1 MVESRDTPPSK
12 PATMPST
19 GFQFT
24 DRDAEI
30 VNYVYQLRV
39 ATLNHLAALTKRS
52 YKTLERRVPKLRDE
66 KYLRRLKPRP
76 HKGLYVIGSEGASV
90 LIESGYAPE
99 ELAERR
105 RRENEWSDLTIP
117 HALLVA
123 SIHTKLLLLSRRSP
137 IKLTLWQHEQAAM
150 QDSVQTPND
159 GKLPIRPDAYF
170 VLQHAG
176 RPAGRNIEHF
186 FLEADTGTMSHTRI
200 ALKIKAYAAYH
211 QQQRHVAKFGMNYFQ
226 VAIITNTRARA
237 ENLKGE
243 LHREMSAA
251 QQRAYH
257 FIPLED
263 LTLEILVAGGRP

>member
-1 MVESRDTPPSK
+1 
-12 PATMPST
+12 MPST
-19 GFQFT
+19 RFQFT

-39 ATLNHLAALTKRS
+39 ATLDHLAALTGRS
-52 YKTLERRVPKLRDE
+52 YKTLERRVPKLRNE
-66 KYLRRLKPRP
+66 RYLRRLKPRP
-76 HKGLYVIGSEGASV
+76 HKGLYVIGSESVPV
-90 LIESGYAPE
+90 LIEGGYAPDD
-99 ELAERR
+99 LAERR
-105 RRENEWSDLTIP
+105 RRENEWKDLTIP

-123 SIHTKLLLLSRRSP
+123 SIHSKLLILSRRSP
-137 IKLTLWQHEQAAM
+137 IKLTLWQHEDASL
-150 QDSVQTPND
+150 QDTVQTPID
-159 GKLPIRPDAYF
+159 GKLPVRPDAYF
-170 VLQHAG
+170 ILQHTG
-176 RPAGRNIEHF
+176 RPAGRNTEHF

-237 ENLKGE
+237 ENLKAE

-257 FIPLED
+257 FIPFED
-263 LTLEILVAGGRP
+263 LTLEALFGGLENLAA

>member
-1 MVESRDTPPSK
+1 
-12 PATMPST
+12 MPST
-19 GFQFT
+19 GFQFNE
-24 DRDAEI
+24 RDAEI

-39 ATLNHLAALTKRS
+39 ATLDHLAALTNRS

-66 KYLRRLKPRP
+66 RYLRRLKPRP
-76 HKGLYVIGSEGASV
+76 HKGLYVLGSEGV
-90 LIESGYAPE
+90 PILIEGGYAPD

-105 RRENEWSDLTIP
+105 HRENEWKDLTIP

-123 SIHTKLLLLSRRSP
+123 SIHSKLLILSRRSP
-137 IKLTLWQHEQAAM
+137 IKLAFWQHEHAAL
-150 QDSVQTPND
+150 QDTVQTPFD

-170 VLQHAG
+170 VLHHTG
-176 RPAGRNIEHF
+176 RPAGRNKEHF

-226 VAIITNTRARA
+226 VAVITSTRARA
-237 ENLKGE
+237 DNLGAE
-243 LHREMSAA
+243 LHRGMSVA

-263 LTLEILVAGGRP
+263 LTLNALFGGLA